1 MTPTRTSRIANLIDQ
16 RPELVLP
23 VWICAYFAVLWRAA
37 HRPFEYDELFTYY
50 TSTSTTFSQ
59 FVGRV
64 MFDVNPPLHYLFVRA
79 GIALFGDSPF
89 VARLPSL
96 LGFLVAGLIVF
107 RLVARRWGGGLALA
121 ALGLLWSS
129 SLTVYAAWARPY
141 GLLLALFS
149 VAVLCWLN
157 AACEGSSIKWHIGLG
172 TAIAAM
178 FLTHCFAAPFAA
190 AIGAGE
196 LVRTAVLRR
205 IDKRMWAALLLP
217 LSVLPIYIPLIG
229 NARGVLY
236 PQVYAASALTIPK
249 VYLAILAPL
258 LPAIGA
264 ILLVWL
270 AGYGPSKTKSRTV
283 RWRELAGPHE
293 VTFAIAAF
301 LAPVATICYCMT
313 SGAPFWVRY
322 GAGAILGA
330 ALLLTG
336 LLALATKRNSNAAL
350 AAAALILILFCATR
364 AGTGSLI
371 ADAENAST
379 AYRTIRPDLPFVTA
393 SGMTFLEMD
402 HREGPGFAGR
412 LYYLTDRE
420 AAIRNHSNIFE
431 EVFPPVRKW
440 FPIRAK
446 IEPYGEFVTRNREF
460 LVLATRG
467 FPEDWL
473 LQKLEQDGAR
483 VRLVEKLDTGY
494 HDRELYQVTLGESLP
509 PGRGPLVDRPS
520 HS

>member
-1 MTPTRTSRIANLIDQ
+1 
-16 RPELVLP
+16 
-23 VWICAYFAVLWRAA
+23 
-37 HRPFEYDELFTYY
+37 
-50 TSTSTTFSQ
+50 
-59 FVGRV
+59 
-64 MFDVNPPLHYLFVRA
+64 
-79 GIALFGDSPF
+79 
-89 VARLPSL
+89 
-96 LGFLVAGLIVF
+96 LVAGLIVF
-107 RLVARRWGGGLALA
+107 RLVARRWGGGLGLA

-149 VAVLCWLN
+149 IALLCWLN
-157 AACEGSSIKWHIGLG
+157 AARDGSSIKWHIGLG
-172 TAIAAM
+172 SAITAM
-178 FLTHCFAAPFAA
+178 FLTHCFGAPFAA

-196 LVRTAVLRR
+196 LVRGINNKR
-205 IDKRMWAALLLP
+205 IDRRMWAALLLP
-217 LSVLPIYIPLIG
+217 LCVLPIYIPLIR

-270 AGYGPSKTKSRTV
+270 GGYGSSRTESRTV
-283 RWRELAGPHE
+283 RWRELAAPHE
-293 VTFAIAAF
+293 VAFAIATF
-301 LAPVATICYCMT
+301 LAPVATICYSMA
-313 SGAPFWVRY
+313 SGAPFWIRY
-322 GAGAILGA
+322 GTGAILGA

-336 LLALATKRNSNAAL
+336 LLALATKRNPRAAL
-350 AAAALILILFCATR
+350 AAAALILILFCAIR

-371 ADAENAST
+371 ADAADAST

-402 HREGPGFAGR
+402 HREAPGFAGR

-431 EVFPPVRKW
+431 EVFPPVQKW

-446 IEPYGEFVTRNREF
+446 IEPYGEFVIRNREF
-460 LVLATRG
+460 LVLGTRG

-483 VRLVEKLDTGY
+483 IRLVQALKTGY
-494 HDRELYQVTLGESLP
+494 HDQELYQVTLARQSGEAMEPRQSW
-509 PGRGPLVDRPS
+509 RGCANDLLVTA
-520 HS
+520 H